1 MFAFIWP
8 SSIHPSIHPFLPSFK
23 WNNSHQSFYYNNK
36 GPYKR
41 PQAPKIQ
48 WSDLDLA
55 FIYNCLKLQIQWS
68 DLDLAFI
75 YNCIQYS
82 HFLHLKEVPS
92 NWMSSLRPRQ
102 SNESNFWLVVLTSP
116 PSPSPTTPC
125 LRGWNYIHNKGIG
138 SVNWFE
144 DPKMSRPHFMLVN
157 SHQSCWQAFVKF

>member
-1 MFAFIWP
+1 MSLDCWDICFHLTI
-8 SSIHPSIHPFLPSFK
+8 IHPSLPSLISMKQFPPILL
-23 WNNSHQSFYYNNK
+23 YNNK
-36 GPYKR
+36 RALQK
-41 PQAPKIQ
+41 A
-48 WSDLDLA
+48 
-55 FIYNCLKLQIQWS
+55 LKLQIQWS
-68 DLDLAFI
+68 DLDLALI

-82 HFLHLKEVPS
+82 HFLHLNEVPP

-116 PSPSPTTPC
+116 LPSPPQTPPPLPTTPC

-157 SHQSCWQAFVKF
+157 AHQSCWQAFVKF